1 MLLLL
6 LQSGFTADISIDY
19 IITYSFPSFIV
30 GASTIISGTVI
41 VGGAGVDA
49 ITISGIIIT
58 STVIDTSI
66 DLTTY
71 ILID

>member
-19 IITYSFPSFIV
+19 IITYSFTSFIV
-30 GASTIISGTVI
+30 GVSTIISGTAI
-41 VGGAGVDA
+41 VEGDGVDA
-49 ITISGIIIT
+49 ITIFGIIIT